1 MNEAFG
7 SIALDIGYHPIRV
20 EYFEKGGNN
29 SLMVNYKVNAFKKQS
44 IPEDILFHIE

>member
-7 SIALDIGYHPIRV
+7 SIALDIGYHRIRV

-29 SLMVNYKVNAFKKQS
+29 SLMVNYKVNTIKKQS
-44 IPEDILFHIE
+44 VPEDILFHIE